1 MNNNTHIGEF
11 VPGRGFRMFV
21 SAADLVPFRAYVARA
36 NAQERER
43 YTLTSAEEPTSGG
56 AYYFVGLYRTK
67 DEMDRFLID
76 WTLRID

>member
-21 SAADLVPFRAYVARA
+21 SAADLVSFRVYIARA
-36 NAQERER
+36 GAQERER
-43 YTLTSAEEPTSGG
+43 YTLTSAEEPTNGG
-56 AYYFVGLYRTK
+56 AHYFVGLHRTK
-67 DEMDRFLID
+67 DEMDRFLTE